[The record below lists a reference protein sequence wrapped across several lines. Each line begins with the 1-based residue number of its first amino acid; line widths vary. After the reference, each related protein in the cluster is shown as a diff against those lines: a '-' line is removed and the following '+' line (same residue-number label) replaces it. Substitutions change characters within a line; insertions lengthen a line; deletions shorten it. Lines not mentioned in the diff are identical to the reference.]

1 MTKYL
6 SIKTI
11 EISGFAAALE
21 ALRLPFGKECRSYYK
36 GFCTSDSN
44 TIHYRTDCNID
55 EKDLK
60 LMSTLIKRGDE
71 HSKAVRGIMVFAL
84 IDAPRY
90 WWQEMVTY
98 EVGVTKLTSNSTM
111 HQECKGMSTEELVAA
126 KEAMPEGTRQKR
138 VYAISYQTLRRI
150 YHQRHDHRLPH
161 WQIFCEWMKTL
172 PFANELIFVGIKD
185 DEG

>member
-1 MTKYL
+1 MHINF

-11 EISGFAAALE
+11 EIAGFAATLE
-21 ALRLPFGKECRSYYK
+21 ALRLPFGKECRSESHNICSYDSHSISYK
-36 GFCTSDSN
+36 
-44 TIHYRTDCNID
+44 TDCDID
-55 EKDLK
+55 EKDMK

-71 HSKAVRGIMVFAL
+71 HSKAVRGLVVYAL

-126 KEAMPEGTRQKR
+126 KEAMPEGTMQKR

-150 YHQRHDHRLPH
+150 YKQRHDHRLPH
-161 WQIFCEWMKTL
+161 WQKFCEWIKTL
-172 PFANELIFVGIKD
+172 PYYKELIPLEND
-185 DEG
+185 